1 MPTEN
6 CAVIL
11 AAGEGKR
18 MKSNRPKVLSPVLF
32 KPMLQWVFDASHGA
46 NVENICVVAGYM
58 HETVEDYLAGVNQV
72 DAAHLNIEHV
82 LQAERKG
89 TGHAVM
95 MAESFLN
102 RFRGGNVLILNGD
115 APFIDAEVIEEALK
129 EHVSSGNA
137 VTVISAVLDDPTG
150 YGRIVRDEDTHLIS
164 AIVEQKDADYA
175 TLAILEVN
183 SGAYWFNI
191 DDLLSVLGHIQN
203 KNAQGE
209 YYLPDAIKLLIA
221 GGKKA
226 AAYTTSNANTVLGAN
241 DCLQLNAL
249 NSIARE
255 SILSELMR
263 DGIEIPCRDGVI
275 IGPDVTIGS
284 NTCILPG
291 TILRGKTTIGSNC
304 MLGPNTVL
312 TDCTIGDHVTLNSV
326 QGCQCTV
333 GSNQSPAPYSQ
344 LSSDDLTKPYCEH
357 CR

>member
-1 MPTEN
+1 MPSEN

-32 KPMLQWVFDASHGA
+32 KPMLQWVLDASHKA
-46 NVENICVVAGYM
+46 DVNHICVVAGYM
-58 HETVEDYLAGVNQV
+58 HETVEDYLSEVNQA
-72 DAAHLNIEHV
+72 DTAHLKIEHV

-95 MAESFLN
+95 MAESFLS
-102 RFRGGNVLILNGD
+102 RFRGGNVLVLNGD
-115 APFIDAEVIEEALK
+115 APFIDDQVIGDALK
-129 EHVSSGNA
+129 EHISNDNS

-183 SGAYWFNI
+183 SGAYWFRI
-191 DDLLSVLGHIQN
+191 DDLLSVLGNIQN
-203 KNAQGE
+203 NNAQGE

-226 AAYTTSNANTVLGAN
+226 AAFTTSNANTVLGAN

-255 SILSELMR
+255 SILSKLMR

-284 NTCILPG
+284 DTCILPG
-291 TILRGKTTIGSNC
+291 TILRGKTTIGNGC
-304 MLGPNTVL
+304 QLGPNTVL
-312 TDCTIGDHVTLNSV
+312 TDCTIGNHVTLNSI
-326 QGCQCTV
+326 QGSYCIV
-333 GSNQSPAPYSQ
+333 GSNQSPVPYSV
-344 LSSDDLTKPYCEH
+344 LPSDDCTKLNCEH

>member
-32 KPMLQWVFDASHGA
+32 KPMLQWVLDASHKA
-46 NVENICVVAGYM
+46 NINNICVVAGYM
-58 HETVEDYLAGVNQV
+58 HETVVDYLSGVNQTET
-72 DAAHLNIEHV
+72 AHSKIEHV
-82 LQAERKG
+82 LQTERRG

-95 MAESFLN
+95 TADSFLN
-102 RFRGGNVLILNGD
+102 RFHGGNVLILNGD
-115 APFIDAEVIEEALK
+115 APFIDAKVIDDALN
-129 EHVSSGNA
+129 EHVGNGNA

-150 YGRIVRDEDTHLIS
+150 YGRIVRDEDSHLIS

-191 DDLLSVLGHIQN
+191 DDLLSVLYNIQTN
-203 KNAQGE
+203 NAQGE
-209 YYLPDAIKLLIA
+209 YYLPDAIKLLIS

-255 SILSELMR
+255 NILSQLMSA
-263 DGIEIPCRDGVI
+263 GIEIPCRDGVI

-284 NTCILPG
+284 DTCILPG
-291 TILRGKTTIGSNC
+291 TILLGQTTIGSDC
-304 MLGPNTVL
+304 LLGPNTFI
-312 TDCTIGDHVTLNSV
+312 TDCTIGDQVTLNSI
-326 QGCQCTV
+326 QGSHCTI
-333 GSNQSPAPYSQ
+333 GSNQSPAPFSELCYN
-344 LSSDDLTKPYCEH
+344 DIVKPH
-357 CR
+357 L